1 MTFPYHIQEK
11 SKGQLIINALKMT
24 LDTVNKL

>member
-11 SKGQLIINALKMT
+11 SKYKLIINVLKMT